1 MHKIGYNS
9 QRNNFDFAGKFPGW
23 TQCFS
28 TCAWMFMS
36 FYSGKVV
43 ADDDKGLAQYVDDV
57 EASVGKPGI
66 AEKVMRK
73 IKFITG
79 KTSLWWAVQREGI
92 ESWLWRYG
100 IKGTAIFRD
109 QNISFDSLGELLK
122 AGPVILGTTKM
133 GKLPGGH
140 IILAIGETPGAI
152 ICHDPYGDA
161 KGNYVSQDGQS
172 VEYPKDFLR
181 KYTGEKIRCIYWI
194 R

>member
-9 QRNNFDFAGKFPGW
+9 QRNNFDFVGKFPGW

-36 FYSGKVV
+36 FYSENIL

-57 EASVGKPGI
+57 EATVGKPGI
-66 AEKVMRK
+66 AEKVMRR

-79 KTSLWWAVQREGI
+79 KTSLWWSVQREGI
-92 ESWLWRYG
+92 ETWLWRYG

-109 QNISFDSLGELLK
+109 GNIGFDALGELLK
-122 AGPVILGTTKM
+122 TGPVILGTTKM

-140 IILAIGETPGAI
+140 IILAIGETPNHI

-161 KGNYVSQDGQS
+161 KGNYVNQDGRA
-172 VEYPKDFLR
+172 VEYKKEFLR
-181 KYTGEKIRCIYWI
+181 KYTGEKIRCIYWL